1 MLLQLQIMF
10 LDKFKHSLL
19 VSKIL
24 LELIFVIVNFH
35 NYCVTRKTVF

>member
-24 LELIFVIVNFH
+24 KLIFVIVNFH